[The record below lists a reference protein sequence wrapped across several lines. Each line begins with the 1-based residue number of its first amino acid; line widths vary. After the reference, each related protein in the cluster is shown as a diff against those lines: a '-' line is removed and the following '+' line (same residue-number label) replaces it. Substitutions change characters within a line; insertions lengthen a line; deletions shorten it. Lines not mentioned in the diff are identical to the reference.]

1 MHTPLKRTVPF
12 IALLATI
19 ALASPLRA
27 EKEDISPERLRET
40 ATHVITGQV
49 MAIYASDETAGDW
62 KYTRYVAEI
71 RVEQCEKG
79 DGIKQGDLVYARY
92 WQRAWIGK
100 GQVPPSS
107 SGHRKLPGKGESF
120 RIYLAR
126 NAYDGFNTDN
136 KDGGF
141 NVIGANGFE
150 KVKDG
155 VILNV
160 KGDGVTRLEANQT
173 LIGFSSTKIFYT
185 LSSQHAVV
193 AIHIDNKDKKFAAS
207 GKVYQFTKG
216 VTADDLGK
224 WVNNQQSDA
233 LFPDIPEPVA
243 THPLPKDSIK
253 TVSSKLLGTEK
264 GEPEGVTYDKYS
276 VEFAASESKL
286 NANLKVGTFKDS
298 ATVYIKPQE
307 GK

>member
-1 MHTPLKRTVPF
+1 MHTPSQRTVPF
-12 IALLATI
+12 IALFATI

-27 EKEDISPERLRET
+27 EKEDITPSQLRET

-49 MAIYASDETAGDW
+49 IAIYARDETVGEW
-62 KYTRYVAEI
+62 KYTRYVAEV
-71 RVEQCEKG
+71 RVEECEKG
-79 DGIKQGDLVYARY
+79 DSIKQGDLVYARY

-100 GQVPPSS
+100 GQVPPST
-107 SGHRKLPGKGESF
+107 SGHRGLPGKGESL

-150 KVKDG
+150 TLKDG

-160 KGDGVTRLEANQT
+160 KGDGVNKIEANQT
-173 LIGFSSTKIFYT
+173 LIGFSSTKLFYT
-185 LSSQHAVV
+185 VGSQNAVV

-207 GKVYQFTKG
+207 GKVYQFAKG
-216 VTADDLGK
+216 VTADDLEK
-224 WVNNQQSDA
+224 WVNNQHSDA
-233 LFPDIPEPVA
+233 LFPDIPDPVA

-264 GEPEGVTYDKYS
+264 GGPEGATYDKYS
-276 VEFAASESKL
+276 VEFAASETKL
-286 NANLKVGTFKDS
+286 NANWKVGTFKDS